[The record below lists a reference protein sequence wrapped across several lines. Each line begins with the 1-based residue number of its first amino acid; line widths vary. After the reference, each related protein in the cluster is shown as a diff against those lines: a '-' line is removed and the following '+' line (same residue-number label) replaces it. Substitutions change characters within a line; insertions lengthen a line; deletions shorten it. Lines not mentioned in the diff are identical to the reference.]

1 LVSQDPFL
9 ISRDPFS
16 VGQDAFPVCWDPFS
30 VIQIHLNKTFI
41 SVDLNLILILLQ
53 LGGNSKN
60 AMIWFLLDFNFSE
73 NER

>member
-1 LVSQDPFL
+1 LV
-9 ISRDPFS
+9 SRDPFS
-16 VGQDAFPVCWDPFS
+16 VSRDPFLISQDAFPVSWDPFS

-60 AMIWFLLDFNFSE
+60 AMICGF
-73 NER
+73 